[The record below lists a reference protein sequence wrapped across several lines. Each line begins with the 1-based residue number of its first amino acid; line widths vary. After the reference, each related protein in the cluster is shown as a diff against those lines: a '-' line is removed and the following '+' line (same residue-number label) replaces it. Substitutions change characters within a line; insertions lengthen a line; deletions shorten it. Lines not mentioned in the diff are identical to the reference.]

1 MASKESQ
8 TNTFAP
14 SAWPDLISEWRQ
26 STLSGA
32 EFCLQ
37 RNLVYHQFQYWKQ
50 KLSKTTAQTVRSPQT
65 KPSAFVQVAPVPASQ
80 EGITITLPGGIVIR
94 GLNENNIGLIRR
106 ILEQF

>member
-1 MASKESQ
+1 MTSQTQ
-8 TNTFAP
+8 TNTLAP
-14 SAWPDLISEWRQ
+14 SEWPDIIQEWRR
-26 STLSGA
+26 SALSGA

-50 KLSKTTAQTVRSPQT
+50 KLSKTTAHTVRSPRS

-94 GLNENNIGLIRR
+94 GLNESNIGLIRR